1 MTLYIFI
8 YSLSANGLRNMHGV
22 PRFADDEV
30 GTEAQ
35 G

>member
-8 YSLSANGLRNMHGV
+8 YSLSPNGFRKMHSV
-22 PRFADDEV
+22 PRFAYDEAD
-30 GTEAQ
+30 TEAQ